1 MRRRPR
7 IEPPLTTRECANY
20 IGVTTEF
27 IRGAIADGEL
37 AAEVVTSGGRRLIR
51 VHVDHFHAYLRRIGW
66 RRVPRLE

>member
-1 MRRRPR
+1 VRRRPR

-37 AAEVVTSGGRRLIR
+37 AAEVVTSGGRR
-51 VHVDHFHAYLRRIGW
+51 
-66 RRVPRLE
+66 RVPRLE